1 MVAGTDHPLSHVQI
15 LQPFDAEVTVQ
26 YGYVDFVQ
34 CWLIGDSIWK
44 CCADESIENEGCIMD
59 LVSDFIS
66 SCHE

>member
-44 CCADESIENEGCIMD
+44 CCADESIEN
-59 LVSDFIS
+59 
-66 SCHE
+66 